1 MQGTSERAGLTNL
14 VRHEAASLRLQ
25 DSSLTSRLNYATDVF
40 ACGGGQQTSDAQLSK
55 GPAKSELVPA
65 WAPLARLLS
74 NKVQTPFSGNGEWLN

>member
-1 MQGTSERAGLTNL
+1 MRERAGLVT
-14 VRHEAASLRLQ
+14 SLGTEPPLCAIGTLRYRLTPLHQ
-25 DSSLTSRLNYATDVF
+25 NVF

-74 NKVQTPFSGNGEWLN
+74 NQVRPLLLGNVECPH